1 MIDRPGSGVEAN
13 ETLVRRRFAELDKHN
28 FAVFDEMFDPSYVL
42 HFPGIP
48 TPMNLE
54 TTKRFYRLLYAAF
67 PDLRHDIIEQVSARD
82 KVVTRWTAQGTH
94 RGAWMGIP
102 ATGKR
107 ITLTGI
113 NIYRIAGGKLSESN
127 VNWDMLGLLQQLNA
141 VTLRLQ
147 VP

>member
-1 MIDRPGSGVEAN
+1 MIGTPGNGVEAN
-13 ETLVRRRFAELDKHN
+13 ETLVRRRFVELDKQN

-54 TTKRFYRLLYAAF
+54 TTMRFYRLLYAAF
-67 PDLRHDIIEQVSARD
+67 PDLQHNIIEQISARD
-82 KVVTRWTAQGTH
+82 KVVTRWAAQGTH

-102 ATGKR
+102 ATGTR
-107 ITLTGI
+107 IILTGI
-113 NIYRIAGGKLSESN
+113 NIYTITGGKLSESN
-127 VNWDMLGLLQQLNA
+127 VNWDMLGLMQQLNA